1 MNMAVDRKRPYR
13 LKERARR
20 QDETRRRITEA
31 TVELHET
38 VGAARTTIKAIAE
51 RAGVERLTVYRH
63 FPDEAALLDAC
74 SRHWIA
80 EHPPPD
86 PAAWAT
92 IAGDDERLRTALR
105 ELYAYYDAN
114 ERMMANNLRDAAEVP
129 ALAAQMQGFTG
140 FLAGTRDM
148 LAGRRSGARRRAAI
162 GHALDFETWRSLV
175 RRQGRSNRE
184 AVELMALL
192 VAATGTRRPA
202 GRSDGSATGS
212 AAA

>member
-1 MNMAVDRKRPYR
+1 MNMPVDRKRPYR

-20 QDETRRRITEA
+20 QEETRRRITEA

-63 FPDEAALLDAC
+63 FPDEEALLDAC

-86 PAAWAT
+86 PGAWTA

-129 ALAAQMQGFTG
+129 ALAAQMQGFAG
-140 FLAGTRDM
+140 FLAATRDV
-148 LAGRRSGARRRAAI
+148 LAGRRRGARRRAAI

-192 VAATGTRRPA
+192 VAATGT
-202 GRSDGSATGS
+202 
-212 AAA
+212 